1 MPLSAHQLAQRKGRV
16 TASFLP
22 WLAQGDEGRIL
33 NEWYRLTDDARYVPL
48 DLSEEWL
55 VYRGEFCEAPVL
67 NWHERK
73 SRLELTRRGEVVV
86 HPTRDYLCCTLD
98 AFCPATST
106 VIDCKWINHQRDP
119 EEALSFYAPQI
130 LVQKECLGCD
140 YCALLIVR
148 QDEAPFLAVLPEDE
162 RHRDYTARVLG
173 MADDFWTCVTERI
186 PPVEIIEAPPL
197 TPPERWRSINLDNE
211 ADRAAHNW
219 AGEMMVHLQAWAET
233 YSAAK
238 INEVARDGVKLF
250 LPEDC
255 RSLAWQ
261 GVHVSRNRARAVSI
275 KLVGKGS

>member
-22 WLAQGDEGRIL
+22 WLAQGDESRIL
-33 NEWYRLTDDARYVPL
+33 NEWYRLTDDPRYVPL

-55 VYRGEFCEAPVL
+55 VYRGEFSEAPTL
-67 NWHERK
+67 DWHERK
-73 SRLELTRRGEVVV
+73 TRLELTRRGEVVV
-86 HPTRDYLCCTLD
+86 HPTRDWLCCTLD

-106 VIDCKWINHQRDP
+106 VIDLKVINHQRDP

-140 YCALLIVR
+140 YAGLLITR
-148 QDEAPFLAVLPEDE
+148 GDEPPFLMVLPEDE

-173 MADDFWTCVTERI
+173 MADDFWRCVTARV
-186 PPVEIIEAPPL
+186 PPVEIIEAAPL

-219 AGEMMVHLQAWAET
+219 AGEMIAHLTAWEGT
-233 YSAAK
+233 QTSAK
-238 INEVARDGVKLF
+238 LNEAARERIKGL

-255 RSLAWQ
+255 KLLTFE
-261 GVHVSRNRARAVSI
+261 GVHVSRNRARSVTI
-275 KLVGKGS
+275 KLQRAK

>member
-22 WLAQGDEGRIL
+22 WLAQGDESRIL
-33 NEWYRLTDDARYVPL
+33 NEWYRLTDDPRYVPL

-55 VYRGEFCEAPVL
+55 VYRGEFSEAPTL
-67 NWHERK
+67 DWHERK
-73 SRLELTRRGEVVV
+73 TRLELTRRGEVVV
-86 HPTRDYLCCTLD
+86 HPTRDWLCCTLD

-106 VIDCKWINHQRDP
+106 VIDLKVINHQRDP

-140 YCALLIVR
+140 YCGLLLVR
-148 QDEAPFLAVLPEDE
+148 GDEPPFLAVLPEDE
-162 RHRDYTARVLG
+162 RHRDYTARVLT
-173 MADDFWTCVTERI
+173 MADDFWTCVTERW
-186 PPVEIIEAPPL
+186 PPVEIIEAAPL

-219 AGEMMVHLQAWAET
+219 AGEMIAHMTAWEGT
-233 YSAAK
+233 HTAAK
-238 INEVARDGVKLF
+238 LNEAARERIKAL

-255 RSLAWQ
+255 RSLAFQ
-261 GVHVSRNRARAVSI
+261 GVAVTRNRVRAVTV
-275 KLVGKGS
+275 KLITAR